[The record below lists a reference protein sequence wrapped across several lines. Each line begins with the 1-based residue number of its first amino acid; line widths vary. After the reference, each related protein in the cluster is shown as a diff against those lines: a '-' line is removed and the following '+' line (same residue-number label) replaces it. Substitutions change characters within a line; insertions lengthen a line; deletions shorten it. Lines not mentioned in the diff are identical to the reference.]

1 MEGITLK
8 AQQTARRNLA
18 QRIERNIETIAKTAR
33 EPTPWEQHYLS
44 LAIDDL
50 AARHYAKGEDTA
62 LWAEGQA
69 VFDHPVHPKPLP
81 ADARTATLAELRARL
96 AEVARGE

>member
-1 MEGITLK
+1 MDGLTLK

-18 QRIERNIETIAKTAR
+18 QRIERIIETIAKTAR

-50 AARHYAKGEDTA
+50 DARHYAKGEGTA
-62 LWAEGQA
+62 LWAQGQA

-81 ADARTATLAELRARL
+81 AHARTATLAELRARL
-96 AEVARGE
+96 TEVVAGE

>member
-1 MEGITLK
+1 MESLTIK

-18 QRIERNIETIAKTAR
+18 QRIERVVEAIAKVNG
-33 EPTPWEQHYLS
+33 EPTPWESHYLS
-44 LAIDDL
+44 LAIGDL
-50 AARHYAKGEDTA
+50 AAKHYAKGEDTA
-62 LWAEGQA
+62 LWAENQA

-96 AEVARGE
+96 AEVARSE